1 MKNKQRDRS
10 ALSMLLLGAISINVQ
25 AADAPIPELPASQD
39 KSETAQQEVVVTGT
53 SGRKKKFETP
63 YAISTIS
70 EAEIQRKDPKSTVDL
85 LKSVPGIKVENSG
98 GQGGGENVVIRG
110 LPFSGFRLMDML
122 EDGLP
127 LFESN
132 FERQLQIDELYRV
145 DLGTVGAEIV
155 RGGTAPVYSNNAS
168 GGVVNFLSNFGTTEP
183 DHAAKLTVGQHHQ
196 VRADLAMSGPVN
208 DRLLYSFS
216 GFLRQGDGLRD
227 PGFSN
232 ADRGGQ
238 IKLGAT
244 YLLGGGDKLFV
255 SLKHLDDRAIFYTS
269 IPLTDTRN
277 GNSLANQIDPHTG
290 TLDSASFRQV
300 RYRVLDGQGS
310 SGYANRD
317 LADGIHPKVT
327 TLTAGVD
334 FTLPG
339 GWKLS
344 DKARYTSGEV
354 GFNALLNGAPSDAG
368 ALLQANLSTAQKA
381 FAGTTSLRYLYA
393 GSGQVFDPAA
403 TAGLTMTNTWSSTIS
418 TIRNAVNDLR
428 ASKSFALA
436 DLGTHDVALGLS
448 LSRYSL
454 EQQQI
459 GNTILTNVK
468 NNADLLDIQAL
479 NAASQ
484 PTGMVTE
491 NGFTTYGSGDLI
503 GRVHGLASAVYA
515 AENWHISKDWQV
527 DIGVRHEVRQE
538 RGERGVIGK
547 QALSSTGPL
556 AAQSVTGLTGYVPYS
571 VTQHG
576 TAWTA
581 GSLLQISEPL
591 NAFVRYSSAY
601 SLPRLS
607 DYWANINNGVAGTL
621 PNGQPVPVTPVRQAE
636 VGLKLSQPQLQ
647 LVLIGFYSNFKNL
660 NSSTYF
666 ADATGVL
673 TNQPLLINTT
683 TKGLELEG
691 TWRPSSAFEVNGSVT
706 LQQPDVNGGVTFT
719 TLSAN
724 SLAGKQIPRV
734 PRTMATLSPAW
745 LFKFDDRS
753 GRLYAT
759 FSAVGKSYQDFV
771 NTSILP
777 AYRTVDLGFQYR
789 LTPGVSLQLTVSN
802 LTNSAGLT
810 EGNARAPSGNAF
822 SVAEAST
829 GRPIF
834 GRSVAASI
842 MVQW

>member
-1 MKNKQRDRS
+1 
-10 ALSMLLLGAISINVQ
+10 MLLLGALSMNVQ
-25 AADAPIPELPASQD
+25 AADAPAPEVAAMPDNPEAV
-39 KSETAQQEVVVTGT
+39 QQQVVVTGS

-63 YAISTIS
+63 YAISTIG
-70 EAEIQRKDPKSTVDL
+70 EAEIQRRDPKSTVDL

-145 DLGTVGAEIV
+145 DLGTAGAEIV
-155 RGGTAPVYSNNAS
+155 RGGTAPVYSNNAA
-168 GGVVNFLSNFGTTEP
+168 GGVVNFLSNFGSAEP
-183 DHAAKLTVGQHHQ
+183 EHAAKLTLGTRRQ
-196 VRADLAMSGPVN
+196 VRADLALSGPVN
-208 DRLLYSFS
+208 DRLLYSLS
-216 GFLRQGDGLRD
+216 GFVRQGDGLRD
-227 PGFSN
+227 PGFRH

-238 IKLGAT
+238 FKLGAT
-244 YLLGGGDKLFV
+244 YLLGGGDRLYG
-255 SLKHLDDRAIFYTS
+255 SLKYLNDRAIFYTS
-269 IPLTDTRN
+269 IPLTDARN
-277 GNSLANQIDPHTG
+277 GNSLADLIDPHTG

-300 RYRVLDGQGS
+300 RYRVLDGQGG
-310 SGYANRD
+310 SGYAQRD
-317 LADGIHPKVT
+317 LADGIHPNVT
-327 TLTAGVD
+327 TLTAGGD

-354 GFNALLNGAPSDAG
+354 GFNAILNGAPTDAA
-368 ALLQANLSTAQKA
+368 ALLQANLGAAQKA

-393 GSGQVFDPAA
+393 GSGQVFDPAV
-403 TAGLTMTNTWSSTIS
+403 TAGLAMTNTWSSTVS
-418 TIRNAVNDLR
+418 TLRNAVNDLR

-459 GNTILTNVK
+459 GNTILTSVK
-468 NNADLLDIQAL
+468 NNPDLLDIQAV
-479 NAASQ
+479 NAAGQ
-484 PTGMVTE
+484 ATGMVTE

-527 DIGVRHEVRQE
+527 DVGVRHEVRQE

-547 QALSSTGPL
+547 QTLSTTGPL

-581 GSLLQISEPL
+581 GSLFQISQPL

-607 DYWANINNGVAGTL
+607 DYWSNINNGVAGTL
-621 PNGQPVPVTPVRQAE
+621 PNGQPVPVTPVHQAE
-636 VGLKLSQPQLQ
+636 AGFKLSQPQLQ

-666 ADATGVL
+666 ANAAGVL
-673 TNQPLLINTT
+673 TNQALLINTT

-691 TWRPSSAFEVNGSVT
+691 AWRPVGAFELNGSAT
-706 LQQPDVNGGVTFT
+706 WQQPVVDGGETFT
-719 TLSAN
+719 TLSAG
-724 SLAGKQIPRV
+724 SIAGKQIPRV
-734 PRTMATLSPAW
+734 PRTMFTLSPTW
-745 LFKFDDRS
+745 LFTLDGRS
-753 GRLYAT
+753 GRLYAS
-759 FSAVGKSYQDFV
+759 FSAVGKGYQDFV
-771 NTSILP
+771 NTSVLP
-777 AYRTVDLGFQYR
+777 AYRTLDLGLQYR
-789 LTPGVSLQLTVSN
+789 LTPEVSLQLTATN

-822 SVAEAST
+822 SVSEAST

-834 GRSVAASI
+834 GRSVAASVS
-842 MVQW
+842 VQW